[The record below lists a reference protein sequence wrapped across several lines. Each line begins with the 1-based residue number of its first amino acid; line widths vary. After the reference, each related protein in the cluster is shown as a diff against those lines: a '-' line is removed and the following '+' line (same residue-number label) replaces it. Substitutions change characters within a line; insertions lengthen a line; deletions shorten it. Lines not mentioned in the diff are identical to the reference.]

1 MPHRAVAHYHPSHHV
16 ERHGSGD
23 GRRPMPLRP
32 PAPRPPIPAA
42 NGYTLGHAGRQV
54 RIGPVAFWIVV
65 GTLVIM
71 ASWSL
76 ATASYFA
83 FREDV
88 LTRLIGR
95 QADQQFAY
103 EDRIAELRAQIDRV
117 TSRQLLDQEQFEQK
131 LDQVLRRQ
139 AVLESR
145 ATALGSIAD
154 PTPTGS
160 IRPPGRGATDAQ
172 PSKPSPLNDR
182 QTSLRPGQRNFRVA
196 AADMIGPGTV
206 HAVGMD
212 ATITKLQASLDRVE
226 SRQVAILNAVEET
239 FDSKAKRIRGVLGD
253 LGLDPAKLPTPPAS
267 NAVGG
272 PFVPFKLKP
281 DSGPFERQLHRI
293 ALARTQVD
301 RLTRSMTTVPVRQPM
316 AGDIET
322 TSGYGMRVDP
332 FLRSPAMHTG
342 LDYRGDAGDPVRAT
356 AAGSVVHSGWNG
368 GYGKMVEIDHG
379 NGLSTRYAHL
389 SETSVTVGQTI
400 KIGQVVGKLGS
411 TGRSTGPHL
420 HYETRVDGD
429 AVDPQKFLRAG
440 ARLGSLD

>member
-1 MPHRAVAHYHPSHHV
+1 MPQRAAAHYHPSDHV
-16 ERHGSGD
+16 ERHGGGD
-23 GRRPMPLRP
+23 GRRHHLPLRP
-32 PAPRPPIPAA
+32 RPPQSQPVAQA
-42 NGYTLGHAGRQV
+42 DYTLAHAGRQV

-71 ASWSL
+71 ASWTL

-95 QADQQFAY
+95 QADMQFAY

-117 TSRQLLDQEQFEQK
+117 TSRQLLDQEQFEKK
-131 LDQVLRRQ
+131 LNQVLSRQ

-145 ATALGSIAD
+145 AAALGTIAD
-154 PTPTGS
+154 PAATGS
-160 IRPPGRGATDAQ
+160 VKAPGRDA
-172 PSKPSPLNDR
+172 PPAKPSLLNDR
-182 QTSLRPGQRNFRVA
+182 QSSVRPGQRSFRLA
-196 AADMIGPGTV
+196 SADMVGPGTV
-206 HAVGMD
+206 QAVGMEG
-212 ATITKLQASLDRVE
+212 TITRLQASLERVE
-226 SRQVAILNAVEET
+226 ARQMAALNAVEET
-239 FDSKAKRIRGVLGD
+239 FDGKAKRIRGVLSE
-253 LGLDPAKLPTPPAS
+253 LGLDPGKLPAPAPA
-267 NAVGG
+267 NVGG

-281 DSGPFERQLHRI
+281 DAGPFERQLHRI
-293 ALARTQVD
+293 TLARTQVD
-301 RLTRSMTTVPVRQPM
+301 RLTRSLTTVPLRQPM
-316 AGDIET
+316 HGEIET
-322 TSGYGMRVDP
+322 SSGYGMRVDP

-342 LDYRGDAGDPVRAT
+342 QDFRGDTGDPVRAT
-356 AAGSVVHSGWNG
+356 AIGTVTQAGWNG

-389 SETSVTVGQTI
+389 SEIGVHVGQSI

-440 ARLGSLD
+440 ARLGTID